1 MQARGR
7 SDRRVWDEIHPR
19 MSRAFVCQQ
28 APRERVNTIS
38 QYFAN
43 KGHALSDQVRYEQR
57 RSAFVLAI
65 DNLTR

>member
-28 APRERVNTIS
+28 ALASENTIS

-65 DNLTR
+65 AI